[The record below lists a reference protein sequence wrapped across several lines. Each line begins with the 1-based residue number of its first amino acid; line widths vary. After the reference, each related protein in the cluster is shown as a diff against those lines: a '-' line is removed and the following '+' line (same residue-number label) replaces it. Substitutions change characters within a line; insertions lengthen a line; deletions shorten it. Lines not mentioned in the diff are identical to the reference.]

1 MEHPHPAPAIL
12 LEPDILP
19 IVMGIIPASRS
30 QIACLRALRMVCKD
44 FKEAVDNCRRNR
56 EWTGRFAAQAA
67 DFRGDVART
76 GNVCPPFSLNRG
88 IERMLLGGESQSLIQ
103 GMQEYN
109 SDCTTQEI
117 IITRLVQALAPWDL
131 LPDRQLADRQLRL
144 RRASVP
150 ALIEHSTHGVVAW
163 AMRTHPNSSTV
174 QKQGCRLLSLI
185 VNEDDCER
193 HVTPYIVGTLA
204 AVMHA
209 NTQDLEVLRTCVQTL
224 YKILSGVPGLG
235 DAEDASDDGR
245 MSDVESGSWDGDVMN
260 MSALMHAGV
269 HNVPNLLIR
278 AMREHMDDYD
288 FQRDASNLFELFT
301 RIIVLLKNR
310 TCMEDFVMH
319 EAEAV
324 LIASMH
330 RHSHHTTAHTHTHT
344 ASWSDFTVQENCI
357 MALQGLMTFDFE
369 SMRQIRGAM
378 QATINAAVQYSGEF
392 MEHMLDMFEQI
403 MQALATSPLET
414 ERMQTF
420 AANSGMVQMYI
431 MFILKYQDRENYTHK
446 AFQMLVFIC
455 KGNPSTSAQM
465 VQADVVRTIDS
476 ASFAPKSAQW
486 HATRDYLVEMLA
498 S

>member
-1 MEHPHPAPAIL
+1 MYVFLGKLGLCIY
-12 LEPDILP
+12 
-19 IVMGIIPASRS
+19 M
-30 QIACLRALRMVCKD
+30 CMRAY
-44 FKEAVDNCRRNR
+44 
-56 EWTGRFAAQAA
+56 
-67 DFRGDVART
+67 
-76 GNVCPPFSLNRG
+76 
-88 IERMLLGGESQSLIQ
+88 LG
-103 GMQEYN
+103 
-109 SDCTTQEI
+109 
-117 IITRLVQALAPWDL
+117 PWDL
-131 LPDRQLADRQLRL
+131 LPDRQEADRQLAL

-150 ALIEHSTHGVVAW
+150 ALNEHSTHGVVAW
-163 AMRTHPNSSTV
+163 AMRTHPNSRTV

-185 VNEDDCER
+185 VDEDRER

-224 YKILSGVPGLG
+224 YKMLSGVPGLG
-235 DAEDASDDGR
+235 DAFIRTRPWHGFEDVSNDGR
-245 MSDVESGSWDGDVMN
+245 MSDVESEDVTN
-260 MSALMHAGV
+260 MSALVHAGV

-288 FQRDASNLFELFT
+288 FQRDAADLFELFT
-301 RIIVLLKNR
+301 RIMVLLKNR

-330 RHSHHTTAHTHTHT
+330 RHSHHTTHTHAHT
-344 ASWSDFTVQENCI
+344 ASSSDSTVQENCI
-357 MALQGLMTFDFE
+357 MALEGLMDFDFE
-369 SMRQIRGAM
+369 SMLHIREAM

-392 MEHMLDMFEQI
+392 MQGMLDMFEQI
-403 MQALATSPLET
+403 MRALATSPLET
-414 ERMQTF
+414 QRMQTF
-420 AANSGMVQMYI
+420 AANSGMVQIYI
-431 MFILKYQDRENYTHK
+431 MYLLKYQTENYTRR
-446 AFQMLVFIC
+446 AFQMLILIC

-498 S
+498 T